1 MKELTKAEIDA
12 RFDYYQRMS
21 AYVGFAFVFLSVL
34 GFYYDYKARE
44 YGQK

>member
-1 MKELTKAEIDA
+1 MKELTREEIDA
-12 RFDYYQRMS
+12 QFDYYQRMS
-21 AYVGFAFVFLSVL
+21 AYVGFAFVVLSVV